1 LTSPVSLAGGEISAL
16 RPITI
21 SQPSRVKRSPSAM
34 ASAKDYAMGAIDDVD
49 PSGWNTELETPA

>member
-1 LTSPVSLAGGEISAL
+1 VSLAGGEISAL